1 MDTRFWG
8 PSGWQLLHLVAHSY
22 PDDPDT
28 QTKRQYESFFNA
40 MKDVLPCRFCRES
53 TCKFMS
59 EPEFALH
66 PAMRSRKKLTK
77 WVYDIHNRVNK
88 KLRDQCADDPKVIC
102 PPPDPTFEDVT
113 ARYESLLKKSPT
125 APPGLDFLFCVV
137 FNYPKVDS
145 EMTSDKMRGYFEFFT
160 ALRDVYPYDKL
171 RRVVRKS
178 TDIHDALMNRQKF
191 LHWFYDMMRAVSK
204 ECGSLEMLPSFHGIS
219 QRYGY
224 YSSGCTK
231 KTYRGKTCR
240 NGKKQ
245 RDHRKTYKVT
255 HARLLS

>member
-8 PSGWQLLHLVAHSY
+8 PSGWQMLHLIAHSY
-22 PDDPDT
+22 PDHPDI
-28 QTKRQYESFFNA
+28 QTKRQYETFFNS

-66 PAMRSRKKLTK
+66 PAMTSRKRLTL
-77 WVYDIHNRVNK
+77 WLYDLHNRVNK
-88 KLRDQCADDPKVIC
+88 KLRDQCSVDPNVIC
-102 PPPDPTFEDVT
+102 PPPDPSFEEVT
-113 ARYESLLKKSPT
+113 EIYESLLKKSPS
-125 APPGLDFLFCVV
+125 APPGLDFLFCIA
-137 FNYPKVDS
+137 FNYPKDV
-145 EMTSDKMRGYFEFFT
+145 TSDKIRGYFEFFT
-160 ALRDVYPYDKL
+160 AMCRVYPYEKL
-171 RRVVRKS
+171 RRTLCEKIDDRTVYDS
-178 TDIHDALMNRQKF
+178 LLSRQKF
-191 LHWFYDMMRAVSK
+191 LHWFYGMMRAVAK
-204 ECGSLEMLPSFHGIS
+204 ECGSLDMLPSFHGIS

-224 YSSGCTK
+224 YSSGCMK